1 MRFIERLPHGTILVG
16 GGLLVNGVA
25 SYVFLAVAARNL
37 GPDAYTPVG
46 MLWAL
51 GFLLGPGLFQPLEQE
66 TARTIS
72 SRSGR
77 GVVPVV
83 RSAAAVAG
91 MGTLGLALVAAA
103 ASPWMVDG
111 VFDGEPWLLV
121 GLLLV
126 VVGLGAAHLAKGVL
140 AGLGRF
146 GGYARYVV
154 GEGLGRLLA
163 IGLLV
168 TVVSDGIGAYG
179 LAIGLA
185 PFIGIGVAM
194 AGQRGLRAPGPP
206 APIGDLSRALGALLV
221 ASVATAM
228 VLNVSPLAV
237 EALAGSGEGR
247 EPGRFLNA
255 LLVARI
261 PLFFFQAIQ
270 ASLLPQLSRLAGA
283 DRYRELLRVLRRLLV
298 AVGSLGV
305 VVVVVA
311 AVAGPWAVEF
321 AFGSEYAV
329 TKRDMVLLAASS
341 VGLMVVLSLAQGL
354 IACRSRG
361 PMALA
366 WVAGL
371 AVFPVVVALG
381 SDLFLRVEIA
391 LIATVAV
398 TAVVMAALLAKR
410 IRHETATSA

>member
-1 MRFIERLPHGTILVG
+1 
-16 GGLLVNGVA
+16 
-25 SYVFLAVAARNL
+25 
-37 GPDAYTPVG
+37 
-46 MLWAL
+46 
-51 GFLLGPGLFQPLEQE
+51 
-66 TARTIS
+66 
-72 SRSGR
+72 
-77 GVVPVV
+77 
-83 RSAAAVAG
+83 
-91 MGTLGLALVAAA
+91 
-103 ASPWMVDG
+103 MVDG

-163 IGLLV
+163 VGLLV

-206 APIGDLSRALGALLV
+206 APMGDLSRALGALLV

-329 TKRDMVLLAASS
+329 TKRDMVLLAA
-341 VGLMVVLSLAQGL
+341 
-354 IACRSRG
+354 
-361 PMALA
+361 
-366 WVAGL
+366 
-371 AVFPVVVALG
+371 
-381 SDLFLRVEIA
+381 
-391 LIATVAV
+391 
-398 TAVVMAALLAKR
+398 
-410 IRHETATSA
+410 